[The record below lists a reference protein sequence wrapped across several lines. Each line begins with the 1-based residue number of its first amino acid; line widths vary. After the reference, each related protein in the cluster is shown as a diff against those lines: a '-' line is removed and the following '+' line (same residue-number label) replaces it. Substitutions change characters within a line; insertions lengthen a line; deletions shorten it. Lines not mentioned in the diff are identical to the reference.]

1 MGRYPRRR
9 QRRLGSKLREIRD
22 ALKLSQSEIVR
33 HLGLTDE
40 FTRTNISNYEQD
52 EREPPLFV
60 LLEYA
65 RVAGV
70 CLDVLVDDR
79 IELPKRIPSTPVHQ
93 PVAIRSAKKT
103 TKKK

>member
-9 QRRLGSKLREIRD
+9 QRRLGEKLRQIRD
-22 ALKLSQSEIVR
+22 ALGLSQSQIVHR
-33 HLGLTDE
+33 LGLVDE

-65 RVAGV
+65 RLAGI
-70 CLDVLVDDR
+70 CLDVLVDDKHD
-79 IELPKRIPSTPVHQ
+79 LPRLLPSTPVH
-93 PVAIRSAKKT
+93 PSTPTRGPKRV
-103 TKKK
+103 TKKL

>member
-9 QRRLGSKLREIRD
+9 QRRLGEKLRQIRD
-22 ALKLSQSEIVR
+22 ALGLSQSQIVHR
-33 HLGLTDE
+33 LGSADE

-65 RVAGV
+65 RLAGI
-70 CLDVLVDDR
+70 CLDVLVDDKLD
-79 IELPKRIPSTPVHQ
+79 LPRVIPSTPLHH
-93 PVAIRSAKKT
+93 PTPTRSTKRV
-103 TKKK
+103 TKKR

>member
-9 QRRLGSKLREIRD
+9 QRRLGEKLRQIRD
-22 ALKLSQSEIVR
+22 ALGLSQSQIVHR
-33 HLGLTDE
+33 LGLVDE

-65 RVAGV
+65 RLAGI
-70 CLDVLVDDR
+70 CLDLLVDDKR
-79 IELPKRIPSTPVHQ
+79 DLPRVIPSTPLHH
-93 PVAIRSAKKT
+93 PTSTRSTKRV
-103 TKKK
+103 TKKS